1 MLDGSHTI
9 LYFAKS
15 DFGALL
21 YYFKITD
28 SVQFSE
34 LLFIINTNQKAFCIK
49 ILVHIQNTTSDSL
62 VSLSRNLSRLVVFFN
77 TRVE

>member
-1 MLDGSHTI
+1 MLGGSHTI

-21 YYFKITD
+21 YYFKITY

-34 LLFIINTNQKAFCIK
+34 LFFIINTNQKAFCIK
-49 ILVHIQNTTSDSL
+49 ILVHIQNTTSDS

-77 TRVE
+77 SRVE